1 MLKRIV
7 ACSFILA
14 VLPLL
19 TSSLHD
25 STHSAPFAMTAFAG
39 HVTSGG
45 GETCQCGCARCICD
59 PGETPAPCPQVNRV
73 GSPAADGAAD
83 RTAAPKSKGGHS
95 GLDYGSSALMLVMAL
110 WLWARLRA

>member
-1 MLKRIV
+1 MLKRIL

-19 TSSLHD
+19 TSSFHN
-25 STHSAPFAMTAFAG
+25 STHSAPYAMTAFARR
-39 HVTSGG
+39 VSSGG
-45 GETCQCGCARCICD
+45 GETCQCGCAKCICD
-59 PGETPAPCPQVNRV
+59 PGETQSPCIQASRP
-73 GSPAADGAAD
+73 GSPDADGAAG
-83 RTAAPKSKGGHS
+83 RVAAPTHKRGRS